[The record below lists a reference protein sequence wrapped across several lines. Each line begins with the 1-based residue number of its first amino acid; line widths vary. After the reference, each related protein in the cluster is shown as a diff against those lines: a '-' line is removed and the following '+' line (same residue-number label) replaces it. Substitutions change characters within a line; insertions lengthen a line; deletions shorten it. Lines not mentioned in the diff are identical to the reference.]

1 MTLPVTGMRNALTDL
16 LSIETPIVQAPM
28 SSAAT
33 PALAAAVSNA
43 GGLGMISGT
52 WQEPEALRLLIRD
65 VRSRTD
71 RPFAVN
77 LGLEWDQQERVTI
90 CLEEGVGIIS
100 LFWGDATQCTQLA
113 HEGSALVLHTV
124 GSADEGAAAV
134 DSGVDVV
141 VAQGWEAGGHLDSK
155 VGNLALIPSV
165 VDAVGAVPVVAAG
178 AIADGRAMA
187 AALTLGASGVWVGTR
202 FLLSEEAETHPH
214 YKQRLLGASE
224 TDTEFSTVFDV
235 GWPDAP
241 HRTLRNS
248 TVDMW
253 EAAGRPGMGER
264 PGEGELLGAYPDGRP
279 ITRYDVGFPRVGA
292 TGDVDA
298 TALYAGQGV
307 GLLTDIRP
315 AAQIVA
321 DLTQEAHAAL
331 GHALAGF
338 R

>member
-1 MTLPVTGMRNALTDL
+1 MPSMTTVLTDL
-16 LSIETPIVQAPM
+16 LSIQTPIVQAPM

-52 WQEPEALRLLIRD
+52 WREPAALQVLIRN

-77 LGLEWDQQERVTI
+77 LGLEWDQEERMAI
-90 CLEEGVGIIS
+90 CLEEGVQIIS
-100 LFWGDATQCTQLA
+100 LFWGDPAQCTRLA
-113 HEGSALVLHTV
+113 QEGGALVLHTV

-134 DSGVDVV
+134 DAGVDAV

-155 VGNLALIPSV
+155 IGNLALIPAV
-165 VDAVGAVPVVAAG
+165 VDAVGSVPVIAAG
-178 AIADGRAMA
+178 GIADGRAMA

-202 FLLSEEAETHPH
+202 FLLSEEADAHAH
-214 YKQRLLGASE
+214 YKQRLLGASGG
-224 TDTEFSTVFDV
+224 DTTFSTVFDV

-253 EAAGRPGMGER
+253 EAAGRPPMGER
-264 PGEGELLGAYPDGRP
+264 PSEGEHLGSYPDGQP
-279 ITRYDVGFPRVGA
+279 ITRYDVGFPRLGA
-292 TGDVDA
+292 SGDVDA
-298 TALYAGQGV
+298 TALYAGQGT

-315 AAQIVA
+315 AGKIVA
-321 DLTQEAHAAL
+321 DLTQEAHTAL
-331 GHALAGF
+331 GRALAAF

>member
-1 MTLPVTGMRNALTDL
+1 MTTVLTDL
-16 LSIETPIVQAPM
+16 LSIQTPIVQAPM

-43 GGLGMISGT
+43 GGLGMVSGT
-52 WQEPEALRLLIRD
+52 WQEPAALRVLIRN

-77 LGLEWDQQERVTI
+77 LGLEWDQEERMAI
-90 CLEEGVGIIS
+90 CLEEGVRIIS
-100 LFWGDATQCTQLA
+100 LFWGDPGQCTRLA
-113 HEGSALVLHTV
+113 QEGGALVMHTV

-134 DSGVDVV
+134 DAGVDAV

-155 VGNLALIPSV
+155 IGNLALIPSV
-165 VDAVGAVPVVAAG
+165 VDAVGSVPVIAAG
-178 AIADGRAMA
+178 GIADGRAMA

-202 FLLSEEAETHPH
+202 FLLSEEADAHAH

-224 TDTEFSTVFDV
+224 GDTTFSTVFDV

-253 EAAGRPGMGER
+253 EAAGRPPMGER
-264 PGEGELLGAYPDGRP
+264 PGEGERLGSYPDGRP
-279 ITRYDVGFPRVGA
+279 ITRYDVGFPRLGA
-292 TGDVDA
+292 SGDVDA

-315 AAQIVA
+315 AAKIVA
-321 DLTQEAHAAL
+321 DLTQEAHTAL
-331 GHALAGF
+331 GHALAAFG
-338 R
+338 